1 MSTTHDNEGGLS
13 ERDQARL
20 ERGRREELLDVVRDV
35 LGREFEEFRTTL
47 PEIVRPV
54 VRDQVKDS
62 LARYYGDRD
71 PEQVLEIIRSAE
83 KWHKRI
89 DDLSKSFWTGLL
101 AQCLK
106 WGFWIFLVGFF
117 ATHTDLGKHA
127 AGLIG
132 NPMESH

>member
-1 MSTTHDNEGGLS
+1 MSGQPENESVLS
-13 ERDQARL
+13 DRDAALIQL
-20 ERGRREELLDVVRDV
+20 GRRAELLDVVREA
-35 LGREFEEFRTTL
+35 LASEFEDFRTSL

-89 DDLSKSFWTGLL
+89 DDLSKSFWSGLL
-101 AQCLK
+101 ALCLK
-106 WGFWIFLVGFF
+106 WGFWIFLIGLF

-127 AGLIG
+127 TALV